1 MTATIGRN
9 DVEERI
15 VEREHLA
22 LRAGLA
28 MLQGTIEDAARLTR
42 PELAERVARA
52 TSWLHREV
60 LPHAAWE
67 EAWLYPHADRVTGSP
82 WTTRA
87 LRFQH
92 EQIRELAGALERAS
106 VVAHEHW
113 TPEIVYG
120 LVAAMARLD
129 ALVSAHLAQEEL
141 SVLPLLEDDVAVA
154 RDPHPLGHP
163 VEHARG

>member
-1 MTATIGRN
+1 MIATNGVNVI
-9 DVEERI
+9 EERI

-22 LRAGLA
+22 LRAGLG
-28 MLQGTIEDAARLTR
+28 MLEGTIDDAHRLTR
-42 PELAERVARA
+42 HELADRVART

-67 EAWLYPHADRVTGSP
+67 EAWLYPHADQATGSP

-120 LVAAMARLD
+120 LVAAMARVD
-129 ALVSAHLAQEEL
+129 ALLSAHLAQEEL
-141 SVLPLLEDDVAVA
+141 SVLPVLEEGTAVSHA
-154 RDPHPLGHP
+154 A
-163 VEHARG
+163 EHDQG

>member
-1 MTATIGRN
+1 MIATNGVNVI
-9 DVEERI
+9 EERI

-28 MLQGTIEDAARLTR
+28 MLEGAIDDAHRLTR
-42 PELAERVARA
+42 PELADRVART

-67 EAWLYPHADRVTGSP
+67 EAWLYPHADQATGSP

-92 EQIRELAGALERAS
+92 EQIRELAGALERAA

-120 LVAAMARLD
+120 LVAAMARVD
-129 ALVSAHLAQEEL
+129 ALLSAHLAQEEL
-141 SVLPLLEDDVAVA
+141 SVLPVLEEGTAVSHA
-154 RDPHPLGHP
+154 A
-163 VEHARG
+163 EHDQG

>member
-1 MTATIGRN
+1 MTATTGANVI
-9 DVEERI
+9 EERI
-15 VEREHLA
+15 VEREHQA
-22 LRAGLA
+22 FRTGLA
-28 MLQGTIEDAARLTR
+28 VLQGAIDDAHRLTR
-42 PELAERVARA
+42 PELADRVART

-67 EAWLYPHADRVTGSP
+67 EAWLYPHADQATGSP
-82 WTTRA
+82 WTTRS

-92 EQIRELAGALERAS
+92 EQIRELASALERAS

-129 ALVSAHLAQEEL
+129 ALLSAHLAQEEL
-141 SVLPLLEDDVAVA
+141 SVLPLLQEGVAVA
-154 RDPHPLGHP
+154 HTLEP
-163 VEHARG
+163 ARG

>member
-1 MTATIGRN
+1 MSATSGANVI
-9 DVEERI
+9 EERI
-15 VEREHLA
+15 VEREHQA
-22 LRAGLA
+22 VRAGLA
-28 MLQGTIEDAARLTR
+28 ILEGAIDDAHRLTR
-42 PELAERVARA
+42 HELADRVART

-67 EAWLYPHADRVTGSP
+67 EAWLYPHADQATGSP
-82 WTTRA
+82 WTTRG

-113 TPEIVYG
+113 TPEIVFG

-129 ALVSAHLAQEEL
+129 ALLSAHLAQEEL
-141 SVLPLLEDDVAVA
+141 SVLPLLEGSVAIS
-154 RDPHPLGHP
+154 HHL
-163 VEHARG
+163 EHARS

>member
-1 MTATIGRN
+1 MLATNGVNVI
-9 DVEERI
+9 EERI

-28 MLQGTIEDAARLTR
+28 MLEGAIDDAHRLTR
-42 PELAERVARA
+42 PELADRITRT

-67 EAWLYPHADRVTGSP
+67 EAWLYPHADQATGSP

-113 TPEIVYG
+113 TPAIVYG

-129 ALVSAHLAQEEL
+129 ALLSAHLAQEEL
-141 SVLPLLEDDVAVA
+141 SVLPVLEEGIAVSHA
-154 RDPHPLGHP
+154 AERD
-163 VEHARG
+163 RG